1 MEAKRLVGLTIEEY
15 LKVEKETQTRYE
27 YHDGSIFALAGGTV
41 EHGLISGNVFGE
53 IKMALR
59 NAKNS
64 CRPLNGE
71 VRLRIETL
79 NKMLYPDVM
88 AVCGDIQKSATD
100 ENSIT
105 NPILI
110 VEVLSNS
117 TESYDRGDKFFAY
130 RQIPSLEEYVLIDQY
145 KALVEIYKR
154 EKGLWKIT
162 RVVGLDESVELA
174 SLNITIALKNIYEDV
189 NLEG

>member
-15 LKVEKETQTRYE
+15 IKIEKETQTRYE

-59 NAKNS
+59 NTKDS
-64 CRPLNGE
+64 CRPLNSE

-88 AVCGDIQKSATD
+88 VVCGDIQKSAID
-100 ENSIT
+100 EHSIT

-117 TESYDRGDKFFAY
+117 TESYDRGDKFYAY

-154 EKGLWKIT
+154 ENDLWKIT
-162 RVVGLDESVELA
+162 RVVGLEESVELA
-174 SLNITIALKNIYEDV
+174 SLKIRLDLKHIYEDV
-189 NLEG
+189 ALEE